1 MMLTPLWIVILA
13 LLAAA
18 ASIASYLRLVMRRLS
33 PVAARR
39 LFESNERRPVQSD
52 RERVGISISAL
63 HGVSMALFAVG
74 LTGLFFLRRP
84 GHLWENLGSS
94 VLITFGVIAICDQL
108 IPFLR
113 IAHHDDPEAIL
124 ARWIP
129 FLRISVFL
137 AIPLTFPI
145 LISDT
150 IRRLLEPDEPE
161 LNALTPQ
168 EELQE
173 LIDVG
178 EQQGLIEKHEGELLQ
193 SVVEFG
199 DKIAR
204 EVMTPR
210 PEIAAIEVNA
220 PLGELRRLAREKRH
234 SRYVVY
240 SGVLDQVEGIVRV
253 QDLIEMPP
261 EEEATATVRS
271 LLRPVEFVPETK
283 RTAELLKVLQQ
294 STTQLAVVIDEYGS
308 VTGLVTIEDL
318 VEEIVG
324 EIRDEAEPHEQDIK
338 RESEN
343 TYVVAGQTELA
354 KIDDELHVDVEARD
368 YSTVAGLVITQLG
381 HVPRAGEKISK
392 NGLTFEVIEANQR
405 TVVKVRLTLNPAPTL
420 QKSTERREPSGARRA
435 ESNGR
440 KPQADQ

>member
-1 MMLTPLWIVILA
+1 MILTLLWIAILA
-13 LLAAA
+13 LLAVAG
-18 ASIASYLRLVMRRLS
+18 SIASYLRILMRRLS
-33 PVAARR
+33 PVSARK
-39 LFESNERRPVQSD
+39 LFQASEGRPVQPD
-52 RERVGISISAL
+52 RERVGISLSTL
-63 HGVSMALFAVG
+63 HGVCMALFAVA

-94 VLITFGVIAICDQL
+94 LLITLGVIAICDQL

-113 IAHHDDPEAIL
+113 VAHHDDPEAIL
-124 ARWIP
+124 TRWMP
-129 FLRISVFL
+129 VLRLSVFL

-150 IRRLLEPDEPE
+150 IRRLLEPNEPE
-161 LNALTPQ
+161 LDAPTPQ

-173 LIDVG
+173 LIEVG

-199 DKIAR
+199 DKIVR

-210 PEIAAIEVNA
+210 PEIAAIDINA
-220 PLGELRRLAREKRH
+220 PVMELRQLAREKRH
-234 SRYVVY
+234 SRYVIY
-240 SGVLDQVEGIVRV
+240 SGSLDQVEGIVRV

-261 EEEATATVRS
+261 EEQAAATIRS
-271 LLRPVEFVPETK
+271 LVRPVEFVPETK
-283 RTAELLKVLQQ
+283 RTAELLKELQQ

-324 EIRDEAEPHEQDIK
+324 EIRDEVEPHERDIVK
-338 RESEN
+338 ESEN

-354 KIDDELHVDVEARD
+354 KIDDELQVDVEARD

-381 HVPRAGEKISK
+381 HVPRPGEKVLK
-392 NGLTFEVIEANQR
+392 NGLSFEVLEANQR
-405 TVVKVRLTLNPAPTL
+405 TVMKVRLTLNPTPAG
-420 QKSTERREPSGARRA
+420 QKSSDDQNSSDPRQAK
-435 ESNGR
+435 SNGR
-440 KPQADQ
+440 KP

>member
-1 MMLTPLWIVILA
+1 MMLTLLWIMILA

-18 ASIASYLRLVMRRLS
+18 GSIASYLRLVMRRLS

-39 LFESNERRPVQSD
+39 LFESNKRRPVHSD

-63 HGVSMALFAVG
+63 HGVCMALFAIG

-94 VLITFGVIAICDQL
+94 VLITLGVIAICDQL

-129 FLRISVFL
+129 SLRASVFL

-150 IRRLLEPDEPE
+150 IRRLLEPEEPE
-161 LNALTPQ
+161 LDAPTPQ

-173 LIDVG
+173 LIEVG

-199 DKIAR
+199 DKIVR

-210 PEIAAIEVNA
+210 PEIAAIEINA
-220 PLGELRRLAREKRH
+220 PLEDLRRLAREKRH
-234 SRYVVY
+234 SRYIVY
-240 SGVLDQVEGIVRV
+240 SGLLDQVEGIVRV
-253 QDLIEMPP
+253 QDLIEMPL

-271 LLRPVEFVPETK
+271 LVRPVEFVPETK
-283 RTAELLKVLQQ
+283 RTAELLKGLQQ

-324 EIRDEAEPHEQDIK
+324 EIRDEVEPHEQDIMK
-338 RESEN
+338 ESEN

-381 HVPRAGEKISK
+381 HVPRPGERVSK
-392 NGLTFEVIEANQR
+392 NGLTFEVVEANQR
-405 TVVKVRLTLNPAPTL
+405 TVIKVRLTLNPAPTL
-420 QKSTERREPSGARRA
+420 QKSADRREPSDPHPA

-440 KPQADQ
+440 KPQPDQ